1 MVDLEAI
8 LDFLYFGETNV
19 FQDHL
24 DSFLTVAED
33 LKLKGLHGRSEDSKD
48 LQPVP
53 TKRVVKEEPVFR
65 HQPTSSFKKKL
76 EKEQTIALMEQSD
89 TSIDLEGLDYQI
101 ESMIEL
107 SENTIKT
114 GSIARKARTCKVCGK
129 EGILTDIKR
138 HIEALHITG
147 ASHPCGICGNT
158 FRSRCGLAIHTNELF
173 LFQE

>member
-1 MVDLEAI
+1 
-8 LDFLYFGETNV
+8 
-19 FQDHL
+19 
-24 DSFLTVAED
+24 
-33 LKLKGLHGRSEDSKD
+33 
-48 LQPVP
+48 
-53 TKRVVKEEPVFR
+53 
-65 HQPTSSFKKKL
+65 
-76 EKEQTIALMEQSD
+76 MEQSD
-89 TSIDLEGLDYQI
+89 TSVDLEGLDYQI

-158 FRSRCGLAIHTNELF
+158 FRSRCGLALHIAIHTNEVTF
-173 LFQE
+173 FSISGIEMHSVGMQENTTPTRYKSTRF